1 MSEVEATIVIP
12 TRDRWNVLRRAAL
25 ASALA
30 QEDLSLEIVVVD
42 DGSSDGTHEHLAG
55 VGDPRLRVIR
65 HERSLGVARAR
76 NAGIAVAT
84 GTWISFLD
92 DDDLWS
98 PRKLREQIDAATRAD
113 ASLVYAAGAAVDADA
128 RFLFAVAPPEPRNL
142 ARELLRWNVIW
153 CGCSNVAVRADLLG
167 RVGGFDEE
175 LLQLADWDLWVR
187 LALAG
192 RAASCAEVLVAYTI
206 HEQSM
211 LLTDERDVFPE
222 FDHLVEKHRQASA
235 DYGVEFD
242 KALFTRWVARG
253 HRRAGRRRQAVRTY
267 LSGFRRHGDVGG
279 VVRAAGT
286 ALGEPAVELGRKLAA
301 VERRSAL
308 RKLAVPEPPWLAR
321 YR

>member
-1 MSEVEATIVIP
+1 
-12 TRDRWNVLRRAAL
+12 
-25 ASALA
+25 
-30 QEDLSLEIVVVD
+30 
-42 DGSSDGTHEHLAG
+42 
-55 VGDPRLRVIR
+55 
-65 HERSLGVARAR
+65 
-76 NAGIAVAT
+76 
-84 GTWISFLD
+84 
-92 DDDLWS
+92 
-98 PRKLREQIDAATRAD
+98 
-113 ASLVYAAGAAVDADA
+113 
-128 RFLFAVAPPEPRNL
+128 
-142 ARELLRWNVIW
+142 
-153 CGCSNVAVRADLLG
+153 
-167 RVGGFDEE
+167 
-175 LLQLADWDLWVR
+175 
-187 LALAG
+187 
-192 RAASCAEVLVAYTI
+192 VLVAYTI

-235 DYGVEFD
+235 DYGVDFD

-279 VVRAAGT
+279 VLRAAGT